1 MRSPKPLRS
10 IGRCVAPRTSW
21 FSLALRCCA
30 GCGSSDGG
38 DTPTACLAPAATYLK
53 ALEAAPEPGATGRRD
68 ADLRL
73 PGGRPVGGRPGRR
86 RRLAGAAATVLS
98 AGAHGTPAAPQ
109 TLRLGYLVGAVQE
122 GASETSG
129 IHADLVRRIEAASR
143 YLKPGGTSSFDLAYA
158 RGYAA
163 GRSGG

>member
-1 MRSPKPLRS
+1 MGAVRRWSAMLIP
-10 IGRCVAPRTSW
+10 
-21 FSLALRCCA
+21 LALLVA

-38 DTPTACLAPAATYLK
+38 DTPAACLAPAATYLK
-53 ALEAAPEPGATGRRD
+53 ALEAAPD
-68 ADLRL
+68 A
-73 PGGRPVGGRPGRR
+73 V
-86 RRLAGAAATVLS
+86 RLAGETPISGCLVEDQSAGDLADLGASLVEAATLLS
-98 AGAHGTPAAPQ
+98 ADAQRDPGGEQ

-129 IHADLVRRIEAASR
+129 IHTDLVRRIEASAR
-143 YLKPGGTSSFDLAYA
+143 YLKPRGTSSFDLAYA

>member
-1 MRSPKPLRS
+1 VRRSSVLLIP
-10 IGRCVAPRTSW
+10 
-21 FSLALRCCA
+21 LALLVA

-38 DTPTACLAPAATYLK
+38 NTPAACLAPATTYLK
-53 ALEAAPEPGATGRRD
+53 ALEAAPG
-68 ADLRL
+68 
-73 PGGRPVGGRPGRR
+73 PV
-86 RRLAGAAATVLS
+86 RLAGETPISGCLVKDQSAGDLADLGASLVRAATLLSAAAQRDP
-98 AGAHGTPAAPQ
+98 GGEQ

-129 IHADLVRRIEAASR
+129 IHTDLVRRIEVSAR
-143 YLKPGGTSSFDLAYA
+143 YLKPRGTSSFDLAYA

>member
-1 MRSPKPLRS
+1 MGAVRRSSVLLIP
-10 IGRCVAPRTSW
+10 
-21 FSLALRCCA
+21 LALLVA

-38 DTPTACLAPAATYLK
+38 ETPAACLAPAATYLK
-53 ALEAAPEPGATGRRD
+53 ALEAAPD
-68 ADLRL
+68 
-73 PGGRPVGGRPGRR
+73 PV
-86 RRLAGAAATVLS
+86 RLAGETPISGCLVEDQPAGDLENVGASLVRAATLLSAAAQKDP
-98 AGAHGTPAAPQ
+98 GGQQ

-129 IHADLVRRIEAASR
+129 IHTDLVRRLEASAR
-143 YLKPGGTSSFDLAYA
+143 YLKPRGTSSFDLAYA

>member
-1 MRSPKPLRS
+1 MRRS
-10 IGRCVAPRTSW
+10 SALLIP
-21 FSLALRCCA
+21 LALLVA

-38 DTPTACLAPAATYLK
+38 ETPAACLAGPAFYLK
-53 ALEAAPEPGATGRRD
+53 ALQAAPD
-68 ADLRL
+68 
-73 PGGRPVGGRPGRR
+73 PV
-86 RRLAGAAATVLS
+86 RLAGETPVSSCLVEDQS
-98 AGAHGTPAAPQ
+98 AGDLADVGASLVRTATLLSVAAQRNPGGEQ

-129 IHADLVRRIEAASR
+129 IHTDLVRRIESSARHLGSR
-143 YLKPGGTSSFDLAYA
+143 DKTSFGRAYA

>member
-1 MRSPKPLRS
+1 MGPVRRSFAILIP
-10 IGRCVAPRTSW
+10 
-21 FSLALRCCA
+21 LALLIA

-38 DTPTACLAPAATYLK
+38 ETPAACLAPAATYLK
-53 ALEAAPEPGATGRRD
+53 ALEAAPD
-68 ADLRL
+68 
-73 PGGRPVGGRPGRR
+73 PV
-86 RRLAGAAATVLS
+86 RLAGETPISGCLVEDQPAGDLADVGASLVETATLLSDAAQKDP
-98 AGAHGTPAAPQ
+98 GGKQ

-129 IHADLVRRIEAASR
+129 IHTDLVRRIEASAH
-143 YLKPGGTSSFDLAYA
+143 YLKPRGAAAFDLAYA

>member
-1 MRSPKPLRS
+1 MGAVRRVSVLLIP
-10 IGRCVAPRTSW
+10 
-21 FSLALRCCA
+21 LALMAA

-38 DTPTACLAPAATYLK
+38 DTPAACLAPAATYLK
-53 ALEAAPEPGATGRRD
+53 ALEAAPG
-68 ADLRL
+68 
-73 PGGRPVGGRPGRR
+73 PV
-86 RRLAGAAATVLS
+86 RLAGETPVSSCLVEDQS
-98 AGAHGTPAAPQ
+98 AGDLADVGASLVRTATLLSVAAQRNPGGEQ

-129 IHADLVRRIEAASR
+129 IHTDLVRRIESSARHLGSR
-143 YLKPGGTSSFDLAYA
+143 DKTSFGRAYA